1 MGIEGF
7 MRYGLILAILFL
19 PIASPIAFAHGAN
32 DFSIIMR
39 GNSIEPR
46 EAEVLQNDTLT
57 FHNTADHNRTI
68 RVDLDGDGIY
78 DRRCDDEAKN
88 SSSIRD
94 QCTFSIDASI
104 WDAGAYVLHIYT
116 NETIWKELNLTVIHD
131 FHEELGPPIGYAFN
145 NQDETGGEENNN
157 SGLETGLRNLAIIL
171 FIGSSL
177 AWVARRGAY
186 E

>member
-1 MGIEGF
+1 

-32 DFSIIMR
+32 DFAIIMR

-68 RVDLDGDGIY
+68 RVDLDGDAIY
-78 DRRCDDEAKN
+78 DRRCDTEPKN

-104 WDAGAYVLHIYT
+104 WEAGTYVLRIYA
-116 NETIWKELNLTVIHD
+116 NGTIWEELNLTVVHD

-177 AWVARRGAY
+177 AWYVRR
-186 E
+186 ESNE